1 MSWTQHT
8 HCLPPRRSARS
19 QPNAPNVD
27 LVADSSPQVYFV
39 VALFRAAEP
48 RIMEAASRGL
58 SLVPLLVR
66 GEALEGFDL
75 EASLPFMEGLEQRH
89 RHRHRC
95 LPATRAL
102 LAQ

>member
-1 MSWTQHT
+1 MPE
-8 HCLPPRRSARS
+8 CGPRLRILA
-19 QPNAPNVD
+19 AH
-27 LVADSSPQVYFV
+27 PQVYFA

-48 RIMEAASRGL
+48 RITEAASRGL

-89 RHRHRC
+89 RHRC
-95 LPATRAL
+95 LAATRAL
-102 LAQ
+102 WTPRAV